1 MRSMSSK
8 TVGMVVVVVI
18 LALGFAGAAGMFR
31 GNDAAQQAAS
41 GTTTEADFAAA
52 WAQQPRVDLGIDPEG
67 ASVVVVKFNDFEC
80 PACRQAEMQYKPVL
94 ERFAQSHPGAVKYV
108 VKDWPLDSACNFH
121 MMSTV
126 RGHEAACDAAAAA
139 RMAQD
144 RGKYQEMVD
153 WIYANQ
159 GVTQAAL
166 REATQRILGVT
177 DFDAEYARKL
187 PDIRKDISDGG
198 ALNIQST
205 PTYFINGVR
214 VGSLQVQAFERAIAL
229 EIEAAARPQAQAQ

>member
-1 MRSMSSK
+1 MSSK
-8 TVGMVVVVVI
+8 TIAMIAVVLVV
-18 LALGFAGAAGMFR
+18 ALGFAGAAGLFR
-31 GNDAAQQAAS
+31 SDDAGELATSGAA
-41 GTTTEADFAAA
+41 GEADFAVA

-80 PACRQAEMQYKPVL
+80 PACRQAEIQYKPVL
-94 ERFAQSHPGAVKYV
+94 DRFAQSHPGAVKYV
-108 VKDWPLDSACNFH
+108 IKDWPLDSSCNFH

-126 RGHEAACDAAAAA
+126 RGHEAACDASAAA

-144 RGKYQEMVD
+144 RGQYQEMVD

-177 DFDAEYARKL
+177 DFEAEYARKL

-214 VGSLQVQAFERAIAL
+214 VGGLPPQSFERAIAL
-229 EIEAAARPQAQAQ
+229 EIEAAAGQQAQPQ